1 MIVYRKVEEG
11 KETLSHI
18 DRLKSMVVEAASA
31 ASVDTLREAA
41 LDLLMEWGVFE
52 SALVDAISPD
62 EDDDNDA
69 IALLRRAALL
79 TGRILHASIRAIDHN
94 GHKGLCNELMGIA
107 DRLKGLKLPESVTL
121 REPEGYAHY
130 GLYPELYMEAARRLS
145 EESRPAEAVCIG
157 LRSIGTSLSAAASAA
172 LAAEGCSV
180 ESLTLR
186 PRGHPFKRYI
196 QASRAVSRR
205 IQSLK
210 GRPFLIFDE
219 GPGLSGTSF
228 GSTVKF
234 LSSLGIPEKDM
245 VLFPSWEPDGSAFF
259 SEEAKGPWGR
269 LRKYTADF
277 DSVFVKSGR
286 LSRGLKT
293 SGLVNISGGGWRPYF
308 YRSEEDYPAV
318 NAHHEKRK
326 YVAIGAHSEG
336 EGEGEGRAWNGLVLR
351 FAGLGRFG
359 RSKYER
365 ALRLSASGLTQRAA
379 SIRDGFMATEFVH
392 GRPVAG
398 MELNQ
403 VLLDEMARYVAFID
417 NNMDERPSVSFDEME
432 EMIRRNTTVG
442 LGGKWTERLSALSRF
457 RPSFNENGARS
468 VDGRM
473 LPNEWLLTPR
483 GYVKADSFDHHA
495 DQFFPRCQDIAWD
508 LSGAIVEFNLS
519 PMEEDYFLS
528 RFLRLSRDRSALKRL
543 QFYKTAYLAYRLGYS
558 AFSAE
563 ELKGT
568 KDGEKFKALNG
579 RYALRLKHELLA
591 L

>member
-1 MIVYRKVEEG
+1 MIVYRKVEER
-11 KETLSHI
+11 KKTLCHI
-18 DRLKSMVVEAASA
+18 DCLKSMLIEAANAFSG
-31 ASVDTLREAA
+31 DTLRESA
-41 LDLLMEWGVFE
+41 LGLLMEWGVFE
-52 SALVDAISPD
+52 SALVDAISTD

-69 IALLRRAALL
+69 TALLRDAAML
-79 TGRILHASIRAIDHN
+79 TGRIFHASVSAMEHR
-94 GHKGLCNELMGIA
+94 GLCNELMEIV
-107 DRLKGLKLPESVTL
+107 DRLRGLELPEAVTL

-130 GLYPELYMEAARRLS
+130 GLYPELYMEAAGRFS
-145 EESRPAEAVCIG
+145 EELKPSEAVCVG

-172 LAAEGCSV
+172 LAAKGCAV
-180 ESLTLR
+180 ESFTLR

-205 IQSLK
+205 VQSLK

-219 GPGLSGTSF
+219 GPGLSGSSF
-228 GSTVKF
+228 GSVVNF

-245 VLFPSWEPDGSAFF
+245 VLFPSWEPDGEAFF
-259 SEEAKGPWGR
+259 SEESKGPWTR

-277 DSVFVKSGR
+277 DAVFVKSGR
-286 LSRGLKT
+286 LSSGLNT
-293 SGLVNISGGGWRPYF
+293 SELVNISGGGWRPYF

-326 YVAIGAHSEG
+326 YVAIGGKNDAQG
-336 EGEGEGRAWNGLVLR
+336 NGRAWKGLVLR

-359 RSKYER
+359 RAKYER
-365 ALRLSASGLTQRAA
+365 AVRLSGSGLTQRAA

-403 VLLDEMARYVAFID
+403 LLLDEMARYVAFID

-432 EMIRRNTTVG
+432 EMITRNTTVG
-442 LGGKWTERLSALSRF
+442 LGGKWTERLSALYRF

-468 VDGRM
+468 IDGRM
-473 LPNEWLLTPR
+473 LPNEWLLTPL

-508 LSGAIVEFNLS
+508 LSGAITEFDLN
-519 PMEEDYFLS
+519 PMEEDYLLS
-528 RFLRLSRDRSALKRL
+528 RFLRHSSDRGALKRL
-543 QFYKTAYLAYRLGYS
+543 RFYKIAYLAYRLGYS

-568 KDGEKFKALNG
+568 KDGGKFKALNA
-579 RYALRLKHELLA
+579 RYALKLKHELLA